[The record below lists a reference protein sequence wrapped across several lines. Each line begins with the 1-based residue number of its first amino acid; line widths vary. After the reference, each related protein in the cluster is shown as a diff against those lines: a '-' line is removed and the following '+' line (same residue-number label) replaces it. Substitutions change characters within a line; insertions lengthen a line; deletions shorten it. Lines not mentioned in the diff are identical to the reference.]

1 MARVAIRFGL
11 GTIVT
16 TGIAAGIIFA
26 LFEMFAAAI
35 MMGIEAAFMPLSMIG
50 AMVHGSAAL
59 NPPSEIAAMTG
70 VIVHMIL
77 SVAFAGA
84 FAAIASALA
93 TTAAGDLLS
102 TPRGLAL
109 AGMVFGTALWL
120 VNFYIIAPVA
130 GWTWFPEQTN
140 PVVQFLAHAFFF
152 GAPVGWMLG
161 RSRADIRI

>member
-50 AMVHGSAAL
+50 AMVHGPAAL

>member
-1 MARVAIRFGL
+1 
-11 GTIVT
+11 
-16 TGIAAGIIFA
+16 
-26 LFEMFAAAI
+26 
-35 MMGIEAAFMPLSMIG
+35 
-50 AMVHGSAAL
+50 
-59 NPPSEIAAMTG
+59 MTG

-77 SVAFAGA
+77 SAAFAGV

-120 VNFYIIAPVA
+120 VNFYIVAPMA
-130 GWTWFPEQTN
+130 GWTWFPEQSN
-140 PVVQFLAHAFFF
+140 PVVQFLAHAIFF